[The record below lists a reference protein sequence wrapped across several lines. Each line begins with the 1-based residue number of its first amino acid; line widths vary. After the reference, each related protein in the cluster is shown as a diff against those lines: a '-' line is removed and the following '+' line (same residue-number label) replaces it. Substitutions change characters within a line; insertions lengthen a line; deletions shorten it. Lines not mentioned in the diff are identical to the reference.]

1 MRAPERPNPSP
12 LSSATVAI
20 GAARYL
26 LRRYRIGPVLVILAA
41 AILVIG
47 AMRHAETTTASA
59 LSRWQATV
67 EVWTTTGPVD
77 AGETIEP
84 GAVRP
89 ILVPADLVP
98 VGAVATDPAVCAPA
112 SNSAPARS
120 SSIAGSPTPGR
131 RTPHAPRK
139 GGERSASD
147 DETTSSPSVTSSTSI
162 TPSTVDGSPPTR
174 SSSWHP
180 TPTSGSPYLPTSW
193 ATWSEH
199 RGRPALFRCSA
210 ADQRQPVARSSKTAI
225 PTTTR

>member
-98 VGAVATDPAVCAPA
+98 VGAVATDPRGLRTRIELGTGEIVVERWLTDTGSTLA
-112 SNSAPARS
+112 ARTPEGWRTI
-120 SSIAGSPTPGR
+120 SIGR
-131 RTPHAPRK
+131 RDDLFTVGDLDDLHHAVDGR
-139 GGERSASD
+139 RITADALVVMASD
-147 DETTSSPSVTSSTSI
+147 ADLGVAVPADV
-162 TPSTVDGSPPTR
+162 VGDVVR
-174 SSSWHP
+174 A
-180 TPTSGSPYLPTSW
+180 SGQ
-193 ATWSEH
+193 A
-199 RGRPALFRCSA
+199 GVV
-210 ADQRQPVARSSKTAI
+210 PVLSG
-225 PTTTR
+225 